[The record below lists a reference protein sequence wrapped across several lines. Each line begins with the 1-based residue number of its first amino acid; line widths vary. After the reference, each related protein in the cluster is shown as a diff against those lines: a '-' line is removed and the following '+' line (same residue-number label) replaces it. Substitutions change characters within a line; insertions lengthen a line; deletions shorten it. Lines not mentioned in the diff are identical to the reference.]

1 MWGLIFSGHETELFA
16 HSRDGIT
23 NLANYAHQF
32 AGADVKPVRPVIG
45 LPGADQTDTVKF
57 GRFPHVGAR
66 SSPRSQPV
74 VVRDVIGST
83 RSTTS

>member
-1 MWGLIFSGHETELFA
+1 MGHETELFA

-23 NLANYAHQF
+23 NLVDYTHQL
-32 AGADVKPVRPVIG
+32 AGTDAKLMRPVIG
-45 LPGADQTDTVKF
+45 LPGARQTDTVTF
-57 GRFPHVGAR
+57 GRFAHVGVR